1 MLPKRTDLN
10 GVFEVFCIFHLNLDW
25 IDWMSSFINTSV
37 APQRSGLSQVLIHQ
51 SSGPSWTPRVYYR
64 GRSLKCFCHIYRQRQ
79 RFRGNMISCG
89 VMDRTFLWRSC
100 RLFILSRATREKTVK
115 SLSAVSRLT
124 HICLQPQF
132 SISLFLIHKSFF
144 LTFFFNFL
152 KKKMALVVCTRR
164 KQLHT
169 LLIRC
174 NHSRPT
180 NIHNTDKDFNSST
193 LQQCSSL
200 VFCSVCIISSDWM
213 QKVLKSDPTST
224 HQILSFCGSTLES
237 ATNTKVSNV
246 GGFSSLWLNLHT
258 DRNVCTTIIKNYS
271 VIQL

>member
-1 MLPKRTDLN
+1 
-10 GVFEVFCIFHLNLDW
+10 
-25 IDWMSSFINTSV
+25 MSSFINTSV

-51 SSGPSWTPRVYYR
+51 SSGPSWTPRVYYC

-144 LTFFFNFL
+144 YLSSLTSWKQKWL
-152 KKKMALVVCTRR
+152 SSSALGENSCTHSSSDVITAD
-164 KQLHT
+164 QQTSTT
-169 LLIRC
+169 L
-174 NHSRPT
+174 T
-180 NIHNTDKDFNSST
+180 KTST
-193 LQQCSSL
+193 HQQCSSL
-200 VFCSVCIISSDWM
+200 VFCSVCIIDSHWM

>member
-1 MLPKRTDLN
+1 
-10 GVFEVFCIFHLNLDW
+10 
-25 IDWMSSFINTSV
+25 MSSFINTSV

-51 SSGPSWTPRVYYR
+51 SSGPSWTPRVYYC

-152 KKKMALVVCTRR
+152 KTKMALVVCTWRNSC
-164 KQLHT
+164 T
-169 LLIRC
+169 
-174 NHSRPT
+174 HS
-180 NIHNTDKDFNSST
+180 
-193 LQQCSSL
+193 
-200 VFCSVCIISSDWM
+200 SSDVITAD
-213 QKVLKSDPTST
+213 QQTSTTLTKTST
-224 HQILSFCGSTLES
+224 HQLFNNVPLSFSE
-237 ATNTKVSNV
+237 
-246 GGFSSLWLNLHT
+246 GF
-258 DRNVCTTIIKNYS
+258 KK
-271 VIQL
+271 